1 MTEVAQLSL
10 DSSSNPLETEVK
22 TLRKQVL
29 SPFVGLT
36 NLLPKDSF
44 ARVWMEKEQSSIGT
58 KDWDLGAPKS
68 WAQRKRREP
77 KEDE

>member
-44 ARVWMEKEQSSIGT
+44 ARV
-58 KDWDLGAPKS
+58 
-68 WAQRKRREP
+68 
-77 KEDE
+77 